1 MWEPVQWLFDRNIYK
16 SRRFLFHY
24 PLVLFDRISTHRY
37 LSRSNIAQ
45 FFFMFAFIALFNVSH
60 QISKYGLVPTKLLKY
75 LPMENGGQAIFPIT
89 FLLSFLIKD
98 IPKTKWNSF
107 DQRSFFPHTDRFK
120 LRIAVVEGNLNLV
133 KTILD
138 RGKVSVDIEVL
149 DRTGTAALGL
159 SAMLGRTLV
168 LEYLRDRGANLDY
181 QDENGNTALMLAVMY
196 QQDRAMQLL
205 IESGARLDIKDKYG
219 YTVIDKAA
227 NRGYT
232 QVETYLRAQSQRP
245 QSIHVNPVTP
255 TLEQFA
261 YLRKPSAPSLVQKY
275 DPGSLFIGQEY
286 PYYKETQ
293 GLLICMFGNYTNLDI
308 TDYLHFWT
316 HPNPKDD
323 KASTDQEFFAFGR
336 IMQEASDSQ
345 DSLTKPRKTAIDKN

>member
-1 MWEPVQWLFDRNIYK
+1 MESNIYK
-16 SRRFLFHY
+16 SRRSIAHY
-24 PLVLFDRISTHRY
+24 PLEFFGRIGANRY
-37 LSRSNIAQ
+37 VDSSNIAQ
-45 FFFMFAFIALFNVSH
+45 VLFVFGFISLYNVSH
-60 QISKYGLVPTKLLKY
+60 NISKYGLVPTKLLKY
-75 LPMENGGQAIFPIT
+75 LPMENGGQVLFPIT
-89 FLLSFLIKD
+89 YILGFFIKV

-120 LRIAVVEGNLNLV
+120 LRVAVVEGNLNLV

-138 RGKVSVDIEVL
+138 RGKVAVDIEVL

-159 SAMLGRTLV
+159 AAMLGRTLV

-181 QDENGNTALMLAVMY
+181 QDESGNTALMLAVMY

-205 IESGARLDIKDKYG
+205 IESGARLDLKDKYG

-227 NRGYT
+227 NRGYS
-232 QVETYLRAQSQRP
+232 QVEAYLKAQSQRP

-275 DPGSLFIGQEY
+275 DPGHLFIGQEY

-293 GLLICMFGNYTNLDI
+293 GLLVCMFGNYTNLDI
-308 TDYLHFWT
+308 TDYLYFWT
-316 HPNPKDD
+316 RPNPKDD

-336 IMQEASDSQ
+336 IMQEAADAQDALKKPKRDS
-345 DSLTKPRKTAIDKN
+345 AEAKN